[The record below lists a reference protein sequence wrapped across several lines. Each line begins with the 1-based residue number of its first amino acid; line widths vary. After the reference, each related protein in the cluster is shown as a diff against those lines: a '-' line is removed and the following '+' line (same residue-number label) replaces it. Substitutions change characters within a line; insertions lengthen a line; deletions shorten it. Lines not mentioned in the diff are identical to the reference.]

1 MTGTILTL
9 VAGIVVI
16 LVIIAVNGYF
26 VAQEFAYMSVDRNR
40 LASRAQDGDGAAERA
55 LKVTKRTSFML
66 SGAQLGI
73 TMTGLLV
80 GYVAE
85 PMVGSALGVLLDGA
99 GVPKGVSIAVG
110 TVGVL
115 AIATLVQ
122 MLFGELY
129 PKNLAIANAEP
140 LARRMARSTLVY
152 LAVFGWLISFFDKSA
167 NLLLKMLRIEPVHD
181 LDTSATAEDL
191 ERIVADSRDSG
202 DLPEQ
207 LSLLLD
213 RILDFPDQDVEHAM
227 VPRGRVDTVAPDM
240 TVAELR
246 QLMAQAHTRYP
257 VIDADGEPVGVVQL
271 GDVLR
276 EPADSSAPVEQI
288 MHPALIVPTLMPL
301 PTAVAELEDAGRQMA
316 CVVDEYGAFAG
327 VLTMEDMAEELV
339 GEITDEHDE
348 QTPEVIVEVADDRWR
363 MDGDV
368 HLDEA
373 ERALGH
379 RLPEGDYETVA
390 GLVIATAGELPDI
403 GQTVTLELPD
413 DPSEAISDEP
423 VTRSLEVE
431 VLAVERH
438 VPSEVA
444 MRLITRSVEDNDQ
457 EHEAANQEEGR

>member
-1 MTGTILTL
+1 MLLGGIL
-9 VAGIVVI
+9 VI

-40 LASRAQDGDGAAERA
+40 LASRAQEGDAAAERA

-73 TMTGLLV
+73 TVTGLLV

-99 GVPKGVSIAVG
+99 GVPKSVSILVG

-115 AIATLVQ
+115 AVATIVQ

-140 LARRMARSTLVY
+140 MARRMARSTLIY
-152 LAVFGWLISFFDKSA
+152 LTVFGWLISFFDKSA
-167 NLLLKMLRIEPVHD
+167 NLLLRLVRIEPVHD

-202 DLPEQ
+202 DLPEE

-227 VPRGRVDTVAPDM
+227 IPRGRVDTVPASM
-240 TVAELR
+240 AVAEVR

-257 VIDADGEPVGVVQL
+257 VIDDEGQPIGVVHL

-276 EPADSSAPVEQI
+276 EAADSTAPVERI
-288 MHPALIVPTLMPL
+288 MRQPVIVPTLMPL
-301 PTAVAELEDAGRQMA
+301 PTAVGELDESGEELA
-316 CVVDEYGAFAG
+316 CVVDEYGGFAG

-339 GEITDEHDE
+339 GEITDEHDAE
-348 QTPEVIVEVADDRWR
+348 TPEQITATGDDAWR

-390 GLVIATAGELPDI
+390 GLLIAETGELPDV
-403 GQTVTLELPD
+403 GQMVTIELPE
-413 DPSEAISDEP
+413 DPSEVVSDEP
-423 VTRSLEVE
+423 VRRSLDIE

-444 MRLITRSVEDNDQ
+444 VQLVTRAADDIAPVTEIDI
-457 EHEAANQEEGR
+457 EAPTEGGAR